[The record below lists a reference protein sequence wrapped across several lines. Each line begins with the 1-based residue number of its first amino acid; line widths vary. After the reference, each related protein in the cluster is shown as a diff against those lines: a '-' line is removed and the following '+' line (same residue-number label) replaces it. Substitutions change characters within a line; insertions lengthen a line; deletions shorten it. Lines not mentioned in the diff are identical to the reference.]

1 MYKRTRA
8 FSLIELV
15 IVVVILGIIA
25 AIAAPRM
32 SRGSRGA
39 VDSALKSDLAVL
51 RNAIELYQIEHD
63 GDYPDAATIVGQL
76 EDFTSIT
83 GAVSTTKDATHY
95 LGPYIAAVPAL
106 TVGDNKG
113 FAGIAAAPGPG
124 VGWEYNETTGEIL
137 PSVDP
142 LLLDDRGVAYIDY

>member
-1 MYKRTRA
+1 MYTRTRA

-32 SRGSRGA
+32 SRGSKGA

-63 GDYPDAATIVGQL
+63 GLYPSEANFHAQL
-76 EDFTSIT
+76 ETFTSIT
-83 GAVSTTKDATHY
+83 GVTSATKDATHY
-95 LGPYIAAVPAL
+95 LGPYIASVPAVSVGANKGST
-106 TVGDNKG
+106 TVGSSV
-113 FAGIAAAPGPG
+113 APGL
-124 VGWEYNETTGEIL
+124 GWIYDPATGTIYAN
-137 PSVDP
+137 VDP
-142 LLLDDRGVAYIDY
+142 LLTDDRGVAYVDY

>member
-1 MYKRTRA
+1 MHTRARA

-32 SRGSRGA
+32 SRGSKGA

-63 GDYPDAATIVGQL
+63 GLYPSETDFHDQL
-76 EDFTSIT
+76 ETFTNIAGLSS
-83 GAVSTTKDATHY
+83 ATKDTTFY
-95 LGPYIAAVPAL
+95 LGPYIAAVPAV
-106 TVGDNKG
+106 TVGANKG
-113 FAGIAAAPGPG
+113 FNTISSTVGPG
-124 VGWEYNETTGEIL
+124 IGWIYSPGTGEVYAN
-137 PSVDP
+137 VDP
-142 LLLDDRGVAYIDY
+142 LLLDDRGVAYVDY

>member
-1 MYKRTRA
+1 MHKRTRA

-63 GDYPDAATIVGQL
+63 GLYPSEANFHDQL
-76 EDFTSIT
+76 ETFTSIT
-83 GAVSTTKDATHY
+83 GAVSATKDPTHY
-95 LGPYIAAVPAL
+95 LGPYIAAVPAVS
-106 TVGDNKG
+106 VGADKG
-113 FAGIAAAPGPG
+113 SDLVGGSAGPG
-124 VGWEYNETTGEIL
+124 LGWVYNVTTGEIF
-137 PSVDP
+137 PNVDP
-142 LLLDDRGVAYIDY
+142 TLKDDRGVLYIDY

>member
-1 MYKRTRA
+1 MHKRTRA

-63 GDYPDAATIVGQL
+63 GLYPAVASFHDQL
-76 EDFTSIT
+76 DGYSSIT
-83 GAVSTTKDATHY
+83 GATSTTKDATHY
-95 LGPYIAAVPAL
+95 LGPYIATVPAVSVGENKGL
-106 TVGDNKG
+106 DTVGSTV
-113 FAGIAAAPGPG
+113 GPG
-124 VGWEYNETTGEIL
+124 LGWIYNETTGEIYANVN
-137 PSVDP
+137 PS
-142 LLLDDRGVAYIDY
+142 LLDDRGVAYVDY